1 MTNAQTLTHQL
12 LMRKF
17 LNHLDLM
24 LLEMIAE
31 QKFQRQRDLIQ
42 LMRLINLMSLHL
54 QGPMLQEMMI
64 ADPMCQSL
72 QDLTVNKII
81 NLKSHLPPDLMLLET
96 KADPIFLNLPDL
108 MLQMRQIKLMSLHLQ
123 GPMLQVM
130 MLDLMFQRL
139 RDLMPLMR
147 QMFHHQRLDQ
157 VMTLNLTH
165 QPHLL

>member
-1 MTNAQTLTHQL
+1 
-12 LMRKF
+12 MRKF
-17 LNHLDLM
+17 LNQLDLM

-54 QGPMLQEMMI
+54 QGPMLLEMMI
-64 ADPMCQSL
+64 ADPMYRSL
-72 QDLTVNKII
+72 QDLMVNKMI

-96 KADPIFLNLPDL
+96 KADPIFLHLPDPT
-108 MLQMRQIKLMSLHLQ
+108 LQMRQINLMFLNLQ
-123 GPMLQVM
+123 GPMLQEMIVA
-130 MLDLMFQRL
+130 DPMFQRL

>member
-17 LNHLDLM
+17 LNQLDLM

-42 LMRLINLMSLHL
+42 LMRLINPMYQHL
-54 QGPMLQEMMI
+54 QGLILLVMI
-64 ADPMCQSL
+64 LD
-72 QDLTVNKII
+72 
-81 NLKSHLPPDLMLLET
+81 
-96 KADPIFLNLPDL
+96 
-108 MLQMRQIKLMSLHLQ
+108 QI
-123 GPMLQVM
+123 
-130 MLDLMFQRL
+130 FQRL